1 MCWDSA
7 ETEIIKG
14 RICYQTLGFP
24 DPKYFSPASGASATR
39 SRSLVLQD
47 DLGRV
52 LDLNL
57 LSALHAICLS
67 HSLLP
72 PFNIVIV
79 L

>member
-1 MCWDSA
+1 MLGLSG
-7 ETEIIKG
+7 TEIIKG

-24 DPKYFSPASGASATR
+24 DPKYFSLANGASATR

-57 LSALHAICLS
+57 FSTLHTVCLS
-67 HSLLP
+67 HSLRP
-72 PFNIVIV
+72 PFNIV